1 MAQMLELPEQVP
13 LHSPLAIAFRIL
25 ASRGRGETRG
35 GSAARL
41 QTGAGAQARVSAGS
55 RLRFRR
61 VAFAAAIEC
70 NNCYTLIL
78 DSDVP
83 PVRRQHRFGCPRTA
97 I

>member
-1 MAQMLELPEQVP
+1 MLVRVGGRVTRRRVCRLGRV
-13 LHSPLAIAFRIL
+13 
-25 ASRGRGETRG
+25 RG
-35 GSAARL
+35 
-41 QTGAGAQARVSAGS
+41 SAGS

-61 VAFAAAIEC
+61 VAFAAAIDG